1 MAGFFD
7 EPKAP
12 TPMSTPYFSV
22 TCETEGVNYK
32 YSLDDSEPSQVSVDL
47 NESGH
52 FQLISGSPT
61 TIRIRA
67 YKEGYEPSDIATKTY
82 TPVTVPMALPDG
94 SVLFY
99 DRGMSYGEYCI
110 GDDGYPARLSSGE
123 DDGSVESTN
132 WRYLI
137 CDSTELSEK
146 RQWGASST
154 DEGITGTNI
163 GYGLPNTE
171 IMLAKYS
178 KNTTYIWQLV
188 QNKRNDTD
196 GKKWFVPCKDELN
209 LVYQNKDIIV
219 NAGGSDFPTDAYQY
233 SSSEYNMN
241 GAWSQG
247 FYDNGNWNN
256 LFKNAPLHCRLL
268 RRI

>member
-32 YSLDDSEPSQVSVDL
+32 YSLDDSEPSQVSADL
-47 NESGH
+47 NESGQ
-52 FQLISGSPT
+52 FQLISGTPT

-99 DRGMSYGEYCI
+99 DRGTSYGEYCI
-110 GDDGYPARLSSGE
+110 GDNRYPVRIDGE
-123 DDGSVESTN
+123 TDDGSAESSN

-137 CDSTELSEK
+137 CDKSDLEGTKE
-146 RQWGASST
+146 WGP
-154 DEGITGTNI
+154 DGILAGVTNRTI
-163 GYGLPNTE
+163 GYGFPNTE
-171 IMLAKYS
+171 PMVGKYGDNDAYFW
-178 KNTTYIWQLV
+178 KYIKE
-188 QNKRNDTD
+188 KRDYTSFN
-196 GKKWFVPCKDELN
+196 WFMPSNDELYM
-209 LVYQNKDIIV
+209 VFQNRDIITQ
-219 NAGGSDFPTDAYQY
+219 NGGLSFQ
-233 SSSEYNMN
+233 SSCYWSSCEYNSGRAYAMDFSN
-241 GAWSQG
+241 G
-247 FYDNGNWNN
+247 FPNYY
-256 LFKNAPLHCRLL
+256 FKTRTYHCRLL

>member
-1 MAGFFD
+1 MSGFFD

-32 YSLDDSEPSQVSVDL
+32 YSLDNSEPSQVSVDL

-67 YKEGYEPSDIATKTY
+67 YKEGYEPSDIATCTY

-99 DRGMSYGEYCI
+99 DRGTSYGEYCI
-110 GDDGYPARLSSGE
+110 GDDGYPVRLSSGE

-137 CDSTELSEK
+137 CDKSDLEGKKPWRAYGTS
-146 RQWGASST
+146 
-154 DEGITGTNI
+154 EGITALGI
-163 GYGLPNTE
+163 GAGLENTAHMTGKYGSDNTYFWYDIIVKDME
-171 IMLAKYS
+171 SGLM
-178 KNTTYIWQLV
+178 
-188 QNKRNDTD
+188 
-196 GKKWFVPCKDELN
+196 WFMPSKDEL
-209 LVYQNKDIIV
+209 DILYDNRTIV
-219 NAGGSDFPTDAYQY
+219 TEQGGDAFQSNSAYW
-233 SSSEYNMN
+233 SSSEVNEDNAWTQYFSN
-241 GAWSQG
+241 GVQAD
-247 FYDNGNWNN
+247 DNG
-256 LFKNAPLHCRLL
+256 KYASYHCRLL